1 MSKITAGHLARTAC
15 VYIRQSTPEQVR
27 QNLESKRRQYALAD
41 RARALG
47 WQDVIVLVEDL
58 GRSGSGVARPGFE
71 RLLAAIC
78 QGTVGAVVSIEAS
91 RLARNGRDW
100 HTLLEFCGLVGTL
113 IVDDNSVFDPRLPDD
128 RLLLG
133 MKGTISEMELSTFR
147 QRSREAI
154 RQKARRGELFQR
166 VAIGYQL
173 GPGPRLQKHPDHRVQ
188 AAIELVFQKF
198 RGIGSVR
205 QVLLWLRQE
214 RIELPHTQHRDGVR
228 GVGWRL
234 PVYQTIHHILTN
246 PVYAGAYTYGRTT
259 SRVRLESGRK
269 RVIQGVR
276 VAREDWPVLLLEHH
290 EGYIGWDEFEA
301 NQRTIADNANMKGAM
316 ARGAVREGPALLG
329 GLLRC
334 GHCGRKLHV
343 AYAGRSV
350 TARYHCA
357 GANVNHGASSCHTSF
372 GSMRV
377 DRAVSEEV
385 LRLLQPLGI
394 AAALDAIAQREQ
406 VASEKQRQRE
416 LALTQA
422 RYQAVLARRQYD
434 AVDPDNRLVA
444 AELERRWNDSLVI
457 VAQCEA
463 ELTAAVD
470 EREGSVSAKERDE
483 FIALGHDLSSLWH
496 HPAASAAIRKRILRT
511 VLREIVVTING
522 GRLRFLLHWQGG
534 DHTVLETRKQKS
546 GEHRWQ
552 SDVET
557 ERIITELARVL
568 PDGTIAAFLNRAGR
582 RTAKGHTWTKARIC
596 AFRNQHHVACYRE
609 GERAERGELILN
621 EVIEELGISKMTA
634 IRLIQDKLLP
644 ARQACP
650 GAPWVIVRADLDS
663 PAVRAAVGRGR
674 LPLPIDP
681 RQQTMILQ

>member
-1 MSKITAGHLARTAC
+1 TAF

-47 WQDVIVLVEDL
+47 WQEVVVLDEDL
-58 GRSGSGVARPGFE
+58 GRSGSGIARPGFE

-113 IVDDNSVFDPRLPDD
+113 IVDENGVFDPRLPDD

-133 MKGTISEMELSTFR
+133 MKGTLSEMELSTFR

-166 VAIGYQL
+166 VAIGFQL
-173 GPGPRLQKHPDHRVQ
+173 GPGPRLEKNPDHRVQ
-188 AAIELVFQKF
+188 AAIELVFRKF
-198 RGIGSVR
+198 REFGSVR

-214 RIELPHTQHRDGVR
+214 RIEMPCFQHGVGIAR
-228 GVGWRL
+228 VGWRL
-234 PVYQTIHHILTN
+234 PGYQTIHHILTN
-246 PVYAGAYTYGRTT
+246 PVYAGAYSYGRTT
-259 SRVRLESGRK
+259 SRVRLENGRK

-276 VAREDWPVLLLEHH
+276 VARESWPVLLHDHH

-316 ARGAVREGPALLG
+316 ARGAVRGGTALLA

-343 AYAGRSV
+343 TYPGRSA

-357 GANVNHGASSCHTSF
+357 GANVNHGASSCRTSF
-372 GSMRV
+372 GSVRV

-385 LRLLQPLGI
+385 IRLLQPFGL
-394 AAALDAIAQREQ
+394 AAALEAIAQQEQ
-406 VASEKQRQRE
+406 GASEKQRQCE
-416 LALTQA
+416 LALKQA
-422 RYQAVLARRQYD
+422 RYEVELARRQYD
-434 AVDPDNRLVA
+434 AVDPGNRLVA
-444 AELERRWNDSLVI
+444 AELERRWNERLAI
-457 VAQCEA
+457 VAQREA
-463 ELTAAVD
+463 ELTAAGN
-470 EREGSVSAKERDE
+470 ERQSRALENERDE
-483 FIALGHDLSSLWH
+483 LLALGRDVTALWH
-496 HPAASAAIRKRILRT
+496 HPAASAAIKKRILRT
-511 VLREIVVTING
+511 VLREIVVTISSDK
-522 GRLRFLLHWQGG
+522 LRFLLHWQGG
-534 DHTVLETRKQKS
+534 DHTMLETRKQKS
-546 GEHRWQ
+546 GEHRWHT
-552 SDVET
+552 DVET
-557 ERIITELARVL
+557 ERIITELARIL

-582 RTAKGHTWTKARIC
+582 RTAKGHTWTKTRIC
-596 AFRNQHHVACYRE
+596 AFRSQRQIACYRD
-609 GERAERGELILN
+609 GERAERDELTLN
-621 EVIEELGISKMTA
+621 EATALLGISTMTA
-634 IRLIQDKLLP
+634 IRLIKDKLLP

-650 GAPWVIVRADLDS
+650 GAPWVIARTDLDL
-663 PAVRAAVGRGR
+663 PAVRAAAGGSRR
-674 LPLPIDP
+674 PLPNDP
-681 RQQTMILQ
+681 CQQTMFVQ